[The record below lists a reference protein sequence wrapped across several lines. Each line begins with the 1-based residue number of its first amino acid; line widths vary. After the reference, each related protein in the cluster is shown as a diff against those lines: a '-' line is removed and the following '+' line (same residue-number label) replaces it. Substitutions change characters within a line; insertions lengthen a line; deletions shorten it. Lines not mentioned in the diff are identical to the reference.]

1 MLGVVAGYHV
11 ITPDTA
17 TFTPTSSGDPTRGIM
32 RLSELLQSTRANAWR
47 LPSGTSV
54 RRHLEKVQEEIFVV
68 LEGTATIRLGEPA
81 EAIELP
87 RGSIAIVE
95 PGTPVQLRNDGEDE
109 IVVLVVGAPPVE
121 GQAEYLPE

>member
-1 MLGVVAGYHV
+1 MLDVMPGYHV
-11 ITPDTA
+11 ITPDEA
-17 TFTPTSSGDPTRGIM
+17 TFTPTTSGDPTREIM

-47 LPSGTSV
+47 LPAGTNV

-87 RGSIAIVE
+87 RGSIAIVQ
-95 PGTPVQLRNDGEDE
+95 PGTPIQLRNDGDAE